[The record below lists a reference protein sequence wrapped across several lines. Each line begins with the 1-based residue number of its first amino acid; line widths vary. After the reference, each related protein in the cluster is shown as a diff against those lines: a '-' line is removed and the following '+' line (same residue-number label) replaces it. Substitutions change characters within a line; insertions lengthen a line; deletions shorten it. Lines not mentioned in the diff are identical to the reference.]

1 MDKQTDLTKY
11 LEKVK
16 ERVEA
21 LSVERQVEILQV
33 FVQNG
38 ITINENRTGIRLNLG
53 YLYEKNRDVF
63 DKIVVLT
70 EQLEK
75 QEEKFNEM
83 EEEKHKI
90 THDYFEVEGT
100 YGRKGHHLNM

>member
-1 MDKQTDLTKY
+1 MNKQSDLTKY
-11 LEKVK
+11 LEQIK
-16 ERVEA
+16 ERIEA
-21 LSVERQVEILQV
+21 LSTERQVEILQV

-53 YLYEKNRDVF
+53 YLYENNRNVF

-75 QEEKFNEM
+75 QEEKFNEI
-83 EEEKHKI
+83 EEEKNKI
-90 THDYFEVEGT
+90 THDYFSNLSE
-100 YGRKGHHLNM
+100 

>member
-1 MDKQTDLTKY
+1 MNQQEDLTKY

-16 ERVEA
+16 ERIEA
-21 LSVERQVEILQV
+21 LSVDRQVEILQV

-53 YLYEKNRDVF
+53 YLYENNRPVF

-75 QEEKFNEM
+75 QEEKFNEL
-83 EEEKHKI
+83 EEEKNKI
-90 THDYFEVEGT
+90 THDYFSNEET
-100 YGRKGHHLNM
+100 NL